1 VSRII
6 KAFAALFC
14 LSLLFWCEDI
24 MAIEEAK
31 YSVIERE
38 DAFELRQYQPQ
49 IIAETVVEGDFDQ
62 VGNEGF
68 RRLFKY
74 ISGNNRSKKS
84 ISMNAPV
91 SQEKTYEKITMTAPV
106 NQEKIG
112 EKWIITFLMPSQYT
126 MENIPEPLDPRIV
139 IKKIPGNLMAS
150 MQYSGTWSKIRYED
164 KKTRL
169 YEMIK
174 KRGLKPQGEPIFA
187 RYNPPFM
194 PWFLRRN
201 EVLIP
206 VGADAD

>member
-6 KAFAALFC
+6 TAFAALFC

-31 YSVIERE
+31 YSVVERE

-150 MQYSGTWSKIRYED
+150 MRYSGTWSKIRYED
-164 KKTRL
+164 NKARL
-169 YEMIK
+169 YEMIN
-174 KRGLKPQGEPIFA
+174 KRGLKPEGEPIFA
-187 RYNPPFM
+187 RYNSPFM

-206 VGADAD
+206 VKLIH